1 MTDDAPGTQ
10 AQLRAELQTLRAEL
24 QALEGRLNQRHEM
37 LRSEMQHMYDDL
49 KETMRDVQTEILK
62 ALYGFS
68 EGVQLRFKESDKIEA
83 SLRERITSIEGR
95 LLDVEK
101 RLNMPAQ

>member
-1 MTDDAPGTQ
+1 MEEAPMDNENTPAAKQ
-10 AQLRAELQTLRAEL
+10 DIA
-24 QALEGRLNQRHEM
+24 M

-49 KETMRDVQTEILK
+49 KETVRDVQTEILK

-68 EGVQLRFKESDKIEA
+68 EGVQLRFKEGDKTEA
-83 SLRERITSIEGR
+83 SLKERLTSIEGR

-101 RLNMPAQ
+101 RLNMPAAQ